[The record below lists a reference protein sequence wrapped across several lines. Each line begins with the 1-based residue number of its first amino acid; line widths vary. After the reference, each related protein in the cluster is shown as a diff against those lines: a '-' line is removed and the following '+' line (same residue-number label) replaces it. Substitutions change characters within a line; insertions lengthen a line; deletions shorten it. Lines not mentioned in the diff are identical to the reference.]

1 MGHNEQEEEWGV
13 TALQAA
19 EEMDGGDIWATA
31 TFPIRLASK
40 ASLYRR
46 EVTRAAVRVMIET
59 VTRFEGRTF
68 VPEPLDYSNPTVRGI
83 LRPSMKQRE
92 RAIAWQ
98 VDTVATVI
106 QKIHAADSAPGVLDT
121 IDGEEY
127 YVYGAHEESALR
139 GSIPGE
145 IIAQRHGAICRAA
158 VDGAVWISHLKRKN
172 VAKEPFLERLQSRR
186 KAFDFKLPAA
196 MVLGDALKDVPNS
209 PIDLLYRGTNKTF
222 KEIWY
227 EESNGVGYLHFD
239 FHNGAMSTEQCHHLR
254 DAYQLAVAQPTKV
267 IVLMGGTDFWSNG
280 IHLNVIEAADSPAD
294 ESWRNIN
301 AIDDVVHDIV
311 NTPTHL
317 IISAV
322 WGGAGAGGATMT
334 LAADQVWAREG
345 VVTNPHYKTMGL
357 YGSEYW
363 TYLLPKRIGPGRAL
377 ELTEHPLPIGMTKAK
392 SIGLVDAILSDEFD
406 EFHAQVRERAEELAA
421 SPDYDRRLRE
431 KGEQRSIDEQIKPLA
446 AYRAAE
452 LNRMRM
458 NFYGK
463 FYGGDV
469 SYHEARYDFVHKI
482 RPKETAAYLAK
493 HSQLD
498 FARIGELRQPLT
510 Y

>member
-1 MGHNEQEEEWGV
+1 
-13 TALQAA
+13 
-19 EEMDGGDIWATA
+19 
-31 TFPIRLASK
+31 
-40 ASLYRR
+40 
-46 EVTRAAVRVMIET
+46 
-59 VTRFEGRTF
+59 
-68 VPEPLDYSNPTVRGI
+68 
-83 LRPSMKQRE
+83 
-92 RAIAWQ
+92 
-98 VDTVATVI
+98 VI

-127 YVYGAHEESALR
+127 YLYGAHEESALR

-172 VAKEPFLERLQSRR
+172 VAKEPFLERLQSHR

-254 DAYQLAVAQPTKV
+254 DAYQFAVAQPTKV

-280 IHLNVIEAADSPAD
+280 VHLNVIEAADSPAD

-322 WGGAGAGGATMT
+322 WGGAGAGGAIMT

-406 EFHAQVRERAEELAA
+406 EFHAQVRERAEELAV